1 MDKGKKNKFD
11 KIDSNKDGVI
21 SEEEFEQAADEIS
34 DSEEEGIRKAA
45 EKINQS
51 ISDFER
57 LYDVKDKQDLL
68 AMAALKVATRN
79 FELEKKGIVN
89 SARSEEDLIAVE
101 QMFDQNL

>member
-1 MDKGKKNKFD
+1 MGELSI
-11 KIDSNKDGVI
+11 KIKIANRVYPLTVG
-21 SEEEFEQAADEIS
+21 AN
-34 DSEEEGIRKAA
+34 EEEGIRNAA

-79 FELEKKGIVN
+79 FDLEKEGTIN
-89 SARSEEDLIAVE
+89 SAGVEDDLMAVE
-101 QMFDQNL
+101 QLLDQHL